1 MAADADLDHLTEMVC
16 FRFLHCIRATSLQL
30 CLTLFNPVD
39 CSLPGSSVHGIL
51 QARMLEWV
59 AVSFPRGFSQYKDW
73 NCLSE
78 DLLHWQA
85 GSSPWTPP
93 GKPTAVL
100 PFFPPFHTVHL
111 KINSFLNWSIVAL
124 QCCVSAVK
132 QRESALCIMYPC
144 PLGPPSNPPPP
155 PVQPSTSS
163 WSSELSSLH
172 YTTASL

>member
-132 QRESALCIMYPC
+132 RESALCIMYPC